1 MAGHSKWANIK
12 HRKEKSDA
20 AKSRIFTRLIKEL
33 TVAAR
38 LGGSDI
44 DSNARLRLV
53 VNNARAENLPKDTME
68 RAIKRGAGEMEG
80 VSYEEMTYE
89 GYGPGG
95 IAVMVDIVTDN
106 RNRTAADYRS
116 IFNKH
121 GGTMGQTNSVSFMF
135 DRKGVV
141 VFDGAKISEDKLTE
155 LAIEAGAD
163 DVEND
168 EGTLTVYCDP
178 TAFNQVT
185 TFFTQQGLSWQV
197 AEIAQIPKAPT
208 EVTGEAAVSLTKFL
222 DALEDY
228 DDTQKVY
235 ANAIIIDEE

>member
-20 AKSRIFTRLIKEL
+20 ARSRIFTRLIKEL

-141 VFDGAKISEDKLTE
+141 VFDGAKISEDKLTD